1 MKTLGVI
8 GGLGPMATAYF
19 MELVTNMTDA
29 ASDQEHLDILIFSR
43 PRTPD
48 RTGYILGR
56 SSENPLPVMADSARH
71 LAADGAQ
78 VLAIPCNTAHYFH
91 TQVQEAAGVPVLHM
105 IRESDAYLKACG
117 IEKAGIMATDGTIQ
131 TGLYQKELEANGI
144 AWTVPSET
152 CQQHVMHLIYEN
164 VKAGRPAE
172 MERFHAV
179 NEELQRDG
187 AQAVLMACTE
197 LSVIKKQ
204 FDLGSGILD
213 ALEVLAKTAV
223 EACDAPLREEYRNL
237 ITG

>member
-56 SSENPLPVMADSARH
+56 SSENPLPVMADSARR

-105 IRESDAYLKACG
+105 IRESAAYLKACG

-131 TGLYQKELEANGI
+131 TGLYQKELGANGI
-144 AWTVPSET
+144 AWTVPSEAG
-152 CQQHVMHLIYEN
+152 QQHVMHLIYEN

-172 MERFHAV
+172 MDRFHAV

-223 EACDAPLREEYRNL
+223 EMCDAPLREAYREL